1 MVSPIKFSIDDGIA
15 FISIDKA
22 GTRNALLPDD
32 VFSLR
37 RHLKRAEGDKEVRVV
52 ILGGEGH
59 FCSGVDVNALDLIG
73 NGRRWSRLGD
83 FIAEIFEPL
92 VQILSNFSKPTIAV
106 LDGVVAGA
114 GLSIALNCDFRLA
127 TKRVCI
133 TPAFSKLGLIPD
145 CGGTWFLPRI
155 LGAAKAL
162 EFAAFSDSLDAHRA
176 QQLGLVTWVEDAA
189 TQEVIL
195 SRAKLIAALP
205 CEAIVQLRQL
215 IAANWSRSLSDAV
228 NAESN
233 VMSKLGESDNF
244 REGLRAFRDRRP
256 PVFRS

>member
-1 MVSPIKFSIDDGIA
+1 MDAPIKFRIDDGIA
-15 FISIDKA
+15 SVSINKT
-22 GTRNALLPDD
+22 GTRNALMPDD
-32 VFSLR
+32 VLSLR
-37 RHLKRAEGDKEVRVV
+37 GYLKRAEEDGNVRLV

-59 FCSGVDVNALDLIG
+59 FCSGVDIRALDLIG
-73 NGRRWSRLGD
+73 EGKRWNRLGD
-83 FIAEIFEPL
+83 FIAETFEPL
-92 VQILSNFSKPTIAV
+92 VHILSNFSKPTMAV

-162 EFAAFSDSLDAHRA
+162 EFASFSDSVDALQA
-176 QQLGLVTWVEDAA
+176 QQLGLVTWVEDVA

-195 SRAKLIAALP
+195 SRARLVAALP
-205 CEAIVQLRQL
+205 CEATVQLRQL
-215 IAANWSRSLSDAV
+215 IAANWSRSLSAAV
-228 NAESN
+228 NAESS
-233 VMSKLGESDNF
+233 VMSKLGENDGF
-244 REGLRAFRDRRP
+244 REALRAFRGRHQPIFRR
-256 PVFRS
+256 